1 MDFSEQYL
9 TYDEYVLMGGTLD
22 KMPFDIY
29 EIQAR
34 TNIDRQTQR
43 RLKDITKIPMEVKVC
58 IFNIIQGLAFDGGY
72 KDANAD
78 EKEKYINNLIFN
90 SLNTV
95 IVNGTNILYR
105 GVI

>member
-1 MDFSEQYL
+1 MNFSEQYL
-9 TYDEYVLMGGTLD
+9 TYDEYLSMGGKLD
-22 KMPFDIY
+22 KMPFDLY
-29 EIQAR
+29 ETQAR

-43 RLKDITKIPMEVKVC
+43 RLKNISEIPMEVKVC
-58 IFNIIQGLAFDGGY
+58 MYNLIQGFSIDGNY

-95 IVNGTNILYR
+95 IVDGVNILYR
-105 GVI
+105 GIK